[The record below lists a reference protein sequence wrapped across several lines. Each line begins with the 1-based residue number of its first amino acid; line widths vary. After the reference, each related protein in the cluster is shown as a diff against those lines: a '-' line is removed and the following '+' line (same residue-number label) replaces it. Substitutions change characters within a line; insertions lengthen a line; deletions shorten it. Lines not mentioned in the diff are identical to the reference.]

1 MNLNKHKIKLSII
14 IIASLCVLCSCS
26 KESTETGATNH
37 TSSSTTSDNTT
48 SVDSTIAYTFDNG
61 TTISKDELL
70 FPVKYYDNICST
82 GNSEFFNMVYPD
94 EVLDF
99 CVKSAKKETSSDY
112 AIMLYDLYKQIYGED
127 FTMSNEFL
135 QCEPLSDDE
144 LADFSEFYNSNVGV
158 TITPDYGFIVTSN
171 FSITYK
177 DEDGSETT
185 DSDIDF
191 YIAYYYDGQMY
202 LDYLYI
208 DTLDL

>member
-1 MNLNKHKIKLSII
+1 MNLNKHKLKLSLI
-14 IIASLCVLCSCS
+14 IIASLFSLCSCS

-37 TSSSTTSDNTT
+37 TSSSTMSDKTT
-48 SVDSTIAYTFDNG
+48 SIDSTIAYTFDDG

-70 FPVKYYDNICST
+70 APVKHYDNICST
-82 GNSEFFNMVYPD
+82 GNSEFFNLVYPD

-112 AIMLYDLYKQIYGED
+112 AAMLYDLYMQIYGEG

-144 LADFSEFYNSNVGV
+144 LADFSDFYNSNVKV
-158 TITPDYGFIVTSN
+158 DITPDYGFIVTSN
-171 FSITYK
+171 FSITYR
-177 DEDGSETT
+177 DENGSETT

-191 YIAYYYDGQMY
+191 YITYYYDGQMY

>member
-1 MNLNKHKIKLSII
+1 MNLNKHKIKLSLI
-14 IIASLCVLCSCS
+14 IIASLFSLCSCS

-37 TSSSTTSDNTT
+37 ASSSTMSDKTT
-48 SVDSTIAYTFDNG
+48 SIDSAIAYTFDDG

-70 FPVKYYDNICST
+70 APVKHYDNICST

-112 AIMLYDLYKQIYGED
+112 AAMLYDLYMQIYGED
-127 FTMSNEFL
+127 FTMCNEFL

-144 LADFSEFYNSNVGV
+144 LADFSDFYNRNVKV
-158 TITPDYGFIVTSN
+158 DITPDYGFIVTSN
-171 FSITYK
+171 FSITYR
-177 DEDGSETT
+177 DENGSETT

-191 YIAYYYDGQMY
+191 YITYYYDGQMY